1 MNELG
6 RIRVSDDER
15 ESVVRR
21 LQEATA
27 EGRLSLDEL
36 GDRVAGA
43 YAALTRSELDH
54 FVDDLPPAPAPA
66 PEPASTASAPAL
78 PATHR
83 SLALLV
89 LTLGVAGIPISFF
102 SAVGPALGLAAVVVG
117 TLTLSRTD
125 ETSRVSRALIVAGVV
140 LGLVPLVFYLS
151 LLLLLGN

>member
-1 MNELG
+1 MNDLS
-6 RIRVSDDER
+6 RIRVSDAER
-15 ESVVRR
+15 ESVVLR

-54 FVDDLPPAPAPA
+54 FVDDLPPAAA
-66 PEPASTASAPAL
+66 PEPEPAATESAAASPV
-78 PATHR
+78 THR

-89 LTLGVAGIPISFF
+89 VTLGVAGIPISFF
-102 SAVGPALGLAAVVVG
+102 SAVGPALGLAAVVMG

-125 ETSRVSRALIVAGVV
+125 ESSRVSRGIIVAGVV

-151 LLLLLGN
+151 LLLILGN